1 MRNLRLITLALMGT
15 ALTGC
20 EQSAVIGGTYEVP
33 VSDDTTD
40 NGDGMDNESDDPTRE
55 SNGTGGGSDDDNDDG
70 DSTSS
75 DTSIWCLDGDGDGY
89 GDASEALVA
98 TETASGYVADCRDC
112 NDDSSS
118 VHPGASDTTADG
130 VDQDCNG
137 TDATSSTVYTWYD
150 DDDGDSYGDAS
161 DKTTNSS
168 STAPSGYVSNSADC
182 DDTNASINPG
192 KSEVAG
198 NGLNDD
204 CNSATSDASAS
215 TWYKDADGDGYGT
228 SSTTTSATSQPSG
241 YVANSTDCNDANS
254 AVSPAANEGSTADS
268 VDNDCDGTVDEGTSS
283 SASLAREVC
292 VVSST
297 SDYKLG
303 YYDEGTSDL
312 THWVTEVSETAT
324 VVSPILTGSSG
335 STGCV
340 SITLTEAGTTTCF
353 NGYGSASRLW
363 GDYLV
368 GDNPDSGTFA
378 YSSSSAASE
387 VKLTVDSTVNGS
399 SDSSAE
405 TATFDGYELCWTD

>member
-1 MRNLRLITLALMGT
+1 MRNSRLLIIGLLAT
-15 ALTGC
+15 AFAGC
-20 EQSAVIGGTYEVP
+20 EQATVGGNTIDIP
-33 VSDDTTD
+33 VGGDTNDSGTDPRDDND
-40 NGDGMDNESDDPTRE
+40 DGPTRE
-55 SNGTGGGSDDDNDDG
+55 SNGTGGDDDSDG
-70 DSTSS
+70 DSNESS

-89 GDASEALVA
+89 GDGSEAVA
-98 TETASGYVADCRDC
+98 ASTVSNGYVADCADC
-112 NDDSSS
+112 DDGNAS

-137 TDATSSTVYTWYD
+137 TDATTSTTYTWYD
-150 DDDGDSYGDAS
+150 DDDGDGYGDAS
-161 DKTTNSS
+161 DKTTTST
-168 STAPSGYVSNSADC
+168 STAPSGYVNNSADC
-182 DDTNASINPG
+182 DDTNANVNPG

-204 CNSATSDASAS
+204 CSSTTSDTASS
-215 TWYKDADGDGYGT
+215 MWYKDADGDGYGT
-228 SSTTTSATSQPSG
+228 SSTSTSATAQPSG

-254 AVSPAANEGSTADS
+254 AVSPAASEGSTADS

-297 SDYKLG
+297 SDYRLA
-303 YYDEGTSDL
+303 YYDEGTSSR
-312 THWVTEVSETAT
+312 TNWVTEVSSTAT

-340 SITLTEAGTTTCF
+340 SVTLAAAGTMVCF
-353 NGYGSASRLW
+353 NGAGTASRLW

-368 GDNPDSGTFA
+368 GANPGSGTFA
-378 YSSSSAASE
+378 YSNSTAASE
-387 VKLTVDSTVNGS
+387 VKLTIDSTVNGS

-405 TATFDGYELCWTD
+405 TATFDGYDLCWMD